1 MKKKFLGV
9 LITLLTILNLSTIG
23 FSENESTE
31 SYDETKNSIDFY
43 IDSQLSNINVEDI
56 EKYIRDDVAVK
67 SIDLKD
73 FVKNLISG
81 KSNIL
86 DLFDKEKIQSAV
98 FRELKTS
105 LRVVAIILVLAL
117 LSSILK
123 SLENSFSSGDI
134 SKITTYI
141 IFITMV
147 SLTLIG
153 FKDVLNICYNTIN
166 STIGL
171 MQVVMPILITLLVLI
186 GFPITSTA
194 LNPIFLGG
202 VTLINIVFKKFMF
215 LSISIA
221 FAILI
226 INNLSQ
232 SIKLKKLSYFIKN
245 VNIVTIGAIFTIY
258 LGLVSIQ
265 GMYVTSFDK
274 FSVKTAKFAIG
285 NFIPVVGGL
294 VSDSMDILLSSSQLI
309 KNVFG
314 GIGLVLLIGICLI
327 PIIKVL
333 SVVIVY
339 KVAAIV
345 VEPVG
350 EEGMSSF
357 LNDVANL
364 MVIMLACVIAIMI
377 MFFVTIA
384 ILTSISVVTH

>member
-56 EKYIRDDVAVK
+56 EKYIRNDVAVK

-98 FRELKTS
+98 FSELKTS

-153 FKDVLNICYNTIN
+153 FKDVLNIC
-166 STIGL
+166 
-171 MQVVMPILITLLVLI
+171 
-186 GFPITSTA
+186 
-194 LNPIFLGG
+194 
-202 VTLINIVFKKFMF
+202 
-215 LSISIA
+215 
-221 FAILI
+221 
-226 INNLSQ
+226 
-232 SIKLKKLSYFIKN
+232 
-245 VNIVTIGAIFTIY
+245 
-258 LGLVSIQ
+258 
-265 GMYVTSFDK
+265 
-274 FSVKTAKFAIG
+274 
-285 NFIPVVGGL
+285 
-294 VSDSMDILLSSSQLI
+294 
-309 KNVFG
+309 
-314 GIGLVLLIGICLI
+314 
-327 PIIKVL
+327 
-333 SVVIVY
+333 
-339 KVAAIV
+339 
-345 VEPVG
+345 
-350 EEGMSSF
+350 
-357 LNDVANL
+357 
-364 MVIMLACVIAIMI
+364 
-377 MFFVTIA
+377 
-384 ILTSISVVTH
+384 